1 MQDDRARDHEN
12 RARENGDCLTGTREI
27 RTIPNFLSR
36 SLSRCRCPIPNPDF
50 LLPVCSAHQMHFRK
64 TGGAERMQY
73 LRSILARFRAWQS
86 KRRLGTSVG
95 PSLLLS
101 FGPSIHRDVTPN
113 GVRVYSLCGGCG
125 ARLECSATL
134 CQECAA

>member
-1 MQDDRARDHEN
+1 MRY
-12 RARENGDCLTGTREI
+12 I
-27 RTIPNFLSR
+27 
-36 SLSRCRCPIPNPDF
+36 
-50 LLPVCSAHQMHFRK
+50 
-64 TGGAERMQY
+64 
-73 LRSILARFRAWQS
+73 RSIVARFRAWQM
-86 KRRLGTSVG
+86 RRKGITEG

-134 CQECAA
+134 CEECAQGPHTTMF